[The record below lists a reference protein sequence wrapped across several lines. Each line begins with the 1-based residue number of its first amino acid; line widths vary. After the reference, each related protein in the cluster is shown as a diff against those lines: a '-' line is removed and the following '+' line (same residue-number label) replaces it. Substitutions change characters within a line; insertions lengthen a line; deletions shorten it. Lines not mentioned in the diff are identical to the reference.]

1 MMNIINNIFHS
12 LAFTIKVLKA
22 FGGILKITLQNES
35 ELRHNCTC
43 VDLQLKHTGL
53 SRKAKKEKNS
63 VLFPKKSVLLFES
76 SRLRGLKSNFCKAII
91 SAKTSSQLTSS

>member
-1 MMNIINNIFHS
+1 MMNIINNIIFHS

-43 VDLQLKHTGL
+43 VDLQLKHIGL
-53 SRKAKKEKNS
+53 SRKAKKEKIQY
-63 VLFPKKSVLLFES
+63 FF
-76 SRLRGLKSNFCKAII
+76 LKVCI
-91 SAKTSSQLTSS
+91 TV